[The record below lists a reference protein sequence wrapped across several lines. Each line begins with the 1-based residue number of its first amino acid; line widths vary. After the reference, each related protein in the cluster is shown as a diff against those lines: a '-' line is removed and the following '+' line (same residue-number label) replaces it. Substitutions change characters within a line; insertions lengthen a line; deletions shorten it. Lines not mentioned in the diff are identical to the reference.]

1 MQRLIVAMIRGLFL
15 IGGQAFALP
24 AAADSLETLE
34 KECHTQLN
42 LGPSGCECIAARAE
56 EVLNEDQQ
64 ALVAAMV
71 SEDQATSDTLRGQ
84 MTLDELT
91 GAANFMMSA
100 PQVCA
105 AQ

>member
-1 MQRLIVAMIRGLFL
+1 
-15 IGGQAFALP
+15 
-24 AAADSLETLE
+24 
-34 KECHTQLN
+34 
-42 LGPSGCECIAARAE
+42 
-56 EVLNEDQQ
+56 
-64 ALVAAMV
+64 V